1 MTTFKAI
8 WFAIMI
14 LGFAVCGWLCI
25 FRTNILV
32 TWGRKNAKTKFA
44 WSPFSSIPMKP
55 QYPTYIR
62 GAGVFIWFWAIALIY
77 AVLFLHF
84 RWPVEIKLTHYRTLD
99 TG

>member
-1 MTTFKAI
+1 
-8 WFAIMI
+8 
-14 LGFAVCGWLCI
+14 
-25 FRTNILV
+25 
-32 TWGRKNAKTKFA
+32 
-44 WSPFSSIPMKP
+44 MKP